1 MPTSPARASKSGPSN
16 AAPAAETTA
25 AAIRARPVAPGT
37 QRPDERAD
45 QADVP
50 EVTSAS
56 VVAGI
61 RETLESPAIVDAPQ
75 AVEVG
80 GEILPEAF
88 RPVPDEATPVA
99 PQNEIR
105 AERIEPAGFGRGRG
119 VLGTRGGG
127 GRGLGPSGPEQR
139 SPFEGRVRKNRG
151 GSRTRRGPKR
161 TAFQRRMTAARP
173 VGRHP
178 LLNPWDLFPVDVRSS
193 YAGQERAIFRTRGF
207 LVSHWDFQMY
217 RMLNTH
223 NVSLVPHVFPIA
235 PLWWPADWGHLPITL
250 PWEVSLNRSLLVSAD
265 HDEAVWHEVYQK
277 FLEQL
282 AGGWDL
288 LYSQVDNPADL
299 EALPAELARA
309 IVDVGGF
316 SFCAGSVSSASY
328 KKFLQLHSLSEESVP
343 DQRTAK
349 NTAWK
354 RINTLKKERKATQ
367 HREPVATRAVCDC
380 TDKLSRAVRR
390 LGVEAQILDAVRDE
404 APPDVISDVG
414 KLAALTSAVLTF
426 ALNMEQLVTRA
437 GNMMRREE
445 RTMYGRRS
453 EEALNLL
460 EGSTAL
466 SDFLPARYASN
477 LERLES
483 RRS

>member
-1 MPTSPARASKSGPSN
+1 MPTSPARASESGPSN
-16 AAPAAETTA
+16 AVPAESA
-25 AAIRARPVAPGT
+25 AVATIHVRSAVPGT
-37 QRPDERAD
+37 QRPEERARSEGEP
-45 QADVP
+45 AI
-50 EVTSAS
+50 TSAS
-56 VVAGI
+56 IVAGVQEALAS
-61 RETLESPAIVDAPQ
+61 RPGSGAPQ

-80 GEILPEAF
+80 GVEIPEAF
-88 RPVPDEATPVA
+88 RPVPDEEA
-99 PQNEIR
+99 PSVPRPEAR
-105 AERIEPAGFGRGRG
+105 AEGIEPEGLERGRR
-119 VLGTRGGG
+119 VLGTHGGG

-161 TAFQRRMTAARP
+161 TAFQRRVSAVRP

-193 YAGQERAIFRTRGF
+193 YAGQERSIFRTRGF

-217 RMLNTH
+217 RMLSTH
-223 NVSLVPHVFPIA
+223 NVSLVPQVFPLA

-265 HDEAVWHEVYQK
+265 HDEAVWQEVYQK

-288 LYSQVDNPADL
+288 LYSQVDNPAEL
-299 EALPAELARA
+299 KALPAELARA

-328 KKFLQLHSLSEESVP
+328 KKFLQLHSLSEETVP

-354 RINTLKKERKATQ
+354 RINTLKKEREATQ
-367 HREPVATRAVCDC
+367 QRGPVATRAICECDER
-380 TDKLSRAVRR
+380 LSRAVRR
-390 LGVEAQILDAVRDE
+390 LGIEAQILEAVRDE
-404 APPDVISDVG
+404 APSDIVSDLS
-414 KLAALTSAVLTF
+414 KLAALTSALLTF
-426 ALNMEQLVTRA
+426 SLNMEQLVTRA
-437 GNMMRREE
+437 CNMMRRED
-445 RTMYGRRS
+445 RGGYGRRS

-460 EGSTAL
+460 DGSTAL

-477 LERLES
+477 LERLGS
-483 RRS
+483 RRP